1 MGLVQARRGARRSR
15 LELCEANRERRFKE
29 PLLLHLLR
37 RIRSMTDLLKKAFK
51 GASRIP
57 EHEQDALADLIFA
70 AIKSEELDHDPEEFR
85 RLLEEARDDA
95 RAGRIERDSLEL
107 DWTPPRHK

>member
-1 MGLVQARRGARRSR
+1 
-15 LELCEANRERRFKE
+15 
-29 PLLLHLLR
+29 
-37 RIRSMTDLLKKAFK
+37 MTDLLKKAFK

-57 EHEQDALADLIFA
+57 EHEQDALANLIFA

-107 DWTPPRHK
+107 DWTPPRHN

>member
-1 MGLVQARRGARRSR
+1 MLCTERRGREDRASART
-15 LELCEANRERRFKE
+15 CF
-29 PLLLHLLR
+29 LHFPR

-57 EHEQDALADLIFA
+57 EHEQDALANLIFA
-70 AIKSEELDHDPEEFR
+70 AIKSEELDHNPEEFR

>member
-1 MGLVQARRGARRSR
+1 
-15 LELCEANRERRFKE
+15 
-29 PLLLHLLR
+29 
-37 RIRSMTDLLKKAFK
+37 MTDLLKKAFK

-57 EHEQDALADLIFA
+57 GHEQDALANLIFA
-70 AIKSEELDHDPEEFR
+70 AIKSEELDRDPEEFR

>member
-1 MGLVQARRGARRSR
+1 
-15 LELCEANRERRFKE
+15 
-29 PLLLHLLR
+29 
-37 RIRSMTDLLKKAFK
+37 MTDLLKKAFK

-85 RLLEEARDDA
+85 RLLEEARDDD